1 MGNNF
6 FIYVNFSEEKDKQ
19 DYTYWYLLMENHLR
33 TAEFVEFHIWNEEE
47 EVINQLSM
55 KTELHKDS
63 LEPMK
68 MVRFAGASS
77 ENLIS
82 YILKES
88 LSSDGEIKWFSI
100 FLRNNGKLFFES
112 SHWGAEINIENPDE
126 NEVNMIKKVLPKN
139 AIFHDFR
146 NK

>member
-1 MGNNF
+1 
-6 FIYVNFSEEKDKQ
+6 
-19 DYTYWYLLMENHLR
+19 
-33 TAEFVEFHIWNEEE
+33 
-47 EVINQLSM
+47 M

-63 LEPMK
+63 LEPIK

-112 SHWGAEINIENPDE
+112 SHWGTEINIENPDE